1 MSELYADNGGFRP
14 LRLPTSGYDL
24 QPGRQY
30 ILDSVARVIVA
41 DVYGL
46 RNLPSVIECMSA
58 KSDACIIVSYQINR
72 RTGEKTPER
81 HLEVPESNEVFRAF
95 PTGSKHVT
103 FTIDLAK
110 VEERRAA
117 YVEADLVKDEEEHK
131 VSTPKVRK
139 AKVIDLSILDLP

>member
-1 MSELYADNGGFRP
+1 MSEIYADNGGFRP
-14 LRLPTSGYDL
+14 LRLPKSGYDL

-58 KSDACIIVSYQINR
+58 KSDACVAVSYQINK

-95 PTGSKHVT
+95 PAGSKYVT

-117 YVEADLVKDEEEHK
+117 SAEADLVKDEEEK
-131 VSTPKVRK
+131 QAAAPRVKKRK
-139 AKVIDLSILDLP
+139 EIDLSILDLP